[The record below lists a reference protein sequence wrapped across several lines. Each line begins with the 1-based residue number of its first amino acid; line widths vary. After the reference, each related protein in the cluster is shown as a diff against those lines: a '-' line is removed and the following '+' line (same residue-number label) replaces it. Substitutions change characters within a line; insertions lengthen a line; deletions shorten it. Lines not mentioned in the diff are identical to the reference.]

1 MDYQISVKDL
11 SFSYNLKKVLEQVDI
26 NISKGSFFCIVGPN
40 GSGKSTLL
48 RVISA
53 ALKPREGVVIFE
65 GTDINEMKIRSI
77 AKMLSFVPQNTSLEF
92 DFKVSDV
99 VLMGRYPY
107 VNKLK
112 GETTQDFEIAKR
124 AMEYTNISHLRG
136 RNFMELSGGE
146 RQRVILAQ
154 ALAQDTDILIL
165 DEPVSHLDLQ
175 HQVEILNLIKKM
187 CVDRKLTA
195 ITVLHDLNMASAYS
209 DHIIMMKDG
218 KIKEQGT
225 PFETLTAANIK
236 KIFDTDVYV
245 TVSPIGNKP
254 YIYAL
259 TKPNIDKKGIRI
271 HVICG
276 GGSGSNIIGS
286 LYSEGYDLSSG
297 VLTIGD
303 LDWKISKEND
313 VQIAEEVP
321 FVGISEEAYAKN
333 MELITSADAIVLTG
347 LYLGKSNIKNL
358 EILLDKEMKSK
369 PLFILEDENFAD
381 RDYTEGAAAKLYRS
395 IKAGGNVILTD
406 SKMLKEEI
414 IKAVRTHGKRQE

>member
-1 MDYQISVKDL
+1 MDYQINVEKL
-11 SFSYNLKKVLEQVDI
+11 SFSYDLKKVLRQV
-26 NISKGSFFCIVGPN
+26 NMSISKGGFFCIVGPN

-53 ALKPREGVVIFE
+53 VLKPQEGAVYFE
-65 GTDINEMKIRSI
+65 GKNINGMKSRSV
-77 AKMLSFVPQNTSLEF
+77 ARLLSFVPQNTSLEF

-112 GETTQDFEIAKR
+112 GESGQDFEIAEK
-124 AMEYTNISHLRG
+124 AMEYTNTTHLKDRS
-136 RNFMELSGGE
+136 FMELSGGE

-195 ITVLHDLNMASAYS
+195 ITVLHDLNLASAYS
-209 DHIIMMKDG
+209 DYIVMMRDG
-218 KIKEQGT
+218 EIKRQGT
-225 PFETLTAANIK
+225 PFETLTAAGIK
-236 KIFDTDVYV
+236 EIFDTDVYV
-245 TVSPIGNKP
+245 SVSPVGNKP

-259 TKPNIDKKGIRI
+259 ARPEIKKIGIRV

-276 GGSGSNIIGS
+276 GGSGSEIIGR
-286 LYSEGYDLSSG
+286 LHSEGFDLSSG

-303 LDWKISKEND
+303 LDWKVSKEND

-321 FVGISEEAYAKN
+321 FVGISGEAYAKN
-333 MELITSADAIVLTG
+333 KELAALADAIVLTG
-347 LYLGKSNIKNL
+347 LYLGKSNIRNL
-358 EILLDKEMKSK
+358 ELLLEKDLEDK
-369 PLFILEDENFAD
+369 PLFILEDESFPE
-381 RDYTEGAAAKLYRS
+381 RDYTGGTAFQLYEKVKTGKRTML
-395 IKAGGNVILTD
+395 VE

-414 IKAVRTHGKRQE
+414 IKAVKAYENR

>member
-1 MDYQISVKDL
+1 MDYQIQVEKL
-11 SFSYNLKKVLEQVDI
+11 SFSYDLKKVLEQVNM
-26 NISKGSFFCIVGPN
+26 NIKKGSFFCIVGPN

-48 RVISA
+48 KVISS
-53 ALKPREGVVIFE
+53 ALKPQKGVVYL
-65 GTDINEMKIRSI
+65 GSRDINHMKQRSI
-77 AKMLSFVPQNTSLEF
+77 AKLLSFVPQNTSLEF

-107 VNKLK
+107 VNKLR
-112 GETTQDFEIAKR
+112 GETREDLEIAEK
-124 AMEYTNISHLRG
+124 AMQYTNTTHLRD
-136 RNFMELSGGE
+136 RSFMELSGGE

-154 ALAQDTDILIL
+154 ALAQEPEILIL

-209 DHIIMMKDG
+209 DYIIMMKNG
-218 KIKEQGT
+218 EVKLQGT
-225 PFETLTAANIK
+225 PFETLTAPNIK
-236 KIFDTDVYV
+236 EIFSTDVYV
-245 TVSPIGNKP
+245 SVSPVGNKP

-259 TKPNIDKKGIRI
+259 TRPEIEKKGIHI

-276 GGSGSNIIGS
+276 GGSGSDIIGK
-286 LYSEGYDLSSG
+286 LHSEGFDLSSG

-321 FVGISEEAYAKN
+321 FVGISEEAYIRNKELA
-333 MELITSADAIVLTG
+333 MESDAIVLTG
-347 LYLGKSNIKNL
+347 LYLGNSNKENL
-358 EILLDKEMKSK
+358 ELLLEAELKEK
-369 PLFILEDENFAD
+369 PIFILEDKSFAE
-381 RDYTEGAAAKLYRS
+381 RDYTGGIALQLYED
-395 IKAGGNVILTD
+395 IKAKGNVILAD
-406 SKMLKEEI
+406 SKTLNDEI
-414 IKAVRTHGKRQE
+414 LKAVLTHGEK